1 MDSLCTISMTFF
13 VNLKI
18 IQLKAFLF
26 YFFRKLRE
34 FPGGPVIRDLC
45 FHCKGHGF
53 NSWLGD

>member
-34 FPGGPVIRDLC
+34 LPGGPVIRDLC

-53 NSWLGD
+53 NSWCGD